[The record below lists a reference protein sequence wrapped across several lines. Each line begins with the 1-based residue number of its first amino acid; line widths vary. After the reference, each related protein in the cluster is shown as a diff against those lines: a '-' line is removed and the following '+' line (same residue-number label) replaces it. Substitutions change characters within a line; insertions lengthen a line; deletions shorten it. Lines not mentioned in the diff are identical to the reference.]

1 MAILR
6 AIADSVG
13 GTLADQWEE
22 IVTAGEFDEQTV
34 VAPGVLKRAD
44 NGRGSNYYGS
54 ENVLSRGS
62 VIYVPENT
70 AAFVFNQSGI
80 EEVVTEP
87 GGYEYLG
94 GQESIFNDDS
104 FMGSVV
110 NQTIERVRFGGVT
123 PDQQL
128 VAFVNLREIR
138 GIKFGTRGPVIYH
151 DRYYG
156 TDLEVYSYGSFTVKV
171 EDPVLFVR
179 NFVPA
184 NTSYYTF
191 ADRKVRSQLL
201 SEFLQSFI
209 TALNALSTTYRISEL
224 PAQATEIAEEVKA
237 DDKGAGTWPERFG
250 FTIVSVGVESIELSD
265 ESRELVRNFASKRMD
280 VRAYEDVSRDAAD
293 IAAQQRIA
301 QGIQE
306 NGLGD
311 AGGMIFG
318 MNLAQGLDASAR
330 GPATDHSSTTQ
341 AQVLGLGDGEA
352 NGAAAGGTA
361 SGATK
366 GQTLSIEEQVAAIKS
381 LKELLDA
388 GILTQE
394 EFDAKKKEILGL

>member
-1 MAILR
+1 MTILR

-13 GTLADQWEE
+13 GTLSDQWED
-22 IVTAGEFDEQTV
+22 IVTAGSFDEQTV
-34 VAPGVLKRAD
+34 VAPGVLKRTN
-44 NGRGSNYYGS
+44 NGRGSNQYGS

-80 EEVVTEP
+80 EEIVTEP
-87 GGYEYLG
+87 GGYEYMG
-94 GQESIFNDDS
+94 GQESVFNDDS
-104 FMGSVV
+104 FMDSIV
-110 NQTIERVRFGGVT
+110 NQTIERVRFGGTT

-156 TDLEVYSYGSFTVKV
+156 TDLEVYSYGSFTVRV

-224 PAQATEIAEEVKA
+224 PSQATEIAEEVRA

-250 FTIVSVGVESIELSD
+250 FTVVGVGVESIELSD

-311 AGGMIFG
+311 AGGMLFG
-318 MNLAQGLDASAR
+318 VNLAQGLDASAR
-330 GPATDHSSTTQ
+330 GPATDHGSAAQ
-341 AQVLGLGDGEA
+341 AQTAGGGGD
-352 NGAAAGGTA
+352 AGGTA
-361 SGATK
+361 AGGAAGEGVSN
-366 GQTLSIEEQVAAIKS
+366 GQALSIEEQIAAVKS